1 MSVKTNKLIA
11 AAALALGVTVTA
23 SAVPVCEQLLNDK
36 SVIKLQ
42 AAQVDAT
49 GRTIVFVTL
58 QDGQS
63 TVVRPVCDN
72 KGDVRLFTD
81 LAAVA
86 ALVKRAKINAGSK
99 VEYVRL
105 EGVIT
110 VGEPV
115 AKLKSSYLSAK
126 SEKAV
131 SAEKKA
137 ALVIKKLAGETNGWN
152 QEVNTPFRAEYDDYI
167 VRIASITEWD
177 DFVGGEVTRLAAAL
191 TALGVSPLPV

>member
-105 EGVIT
+105 ESIT
-110 VGEPV
+110 SIGDPV
-115 AKLKSSYLSAK
+115 AKLKSLYLAMK
-126 SEKAV
+126 SERV
-131 SAEKKA
+131 TSGEKKTA
-137 ALVIKKLAGETNGWN
+137 MQAKKLAAEQLGWN
-152 QEVNTPFRAEYDDYI
+152 DQSNTPEAAEYADYV

-177 DFVGGEVTRLAAAL
+177 DFVGVEVTRLAAAL
-191 TALGVSPLPV
+191 TAAGVSPLPT